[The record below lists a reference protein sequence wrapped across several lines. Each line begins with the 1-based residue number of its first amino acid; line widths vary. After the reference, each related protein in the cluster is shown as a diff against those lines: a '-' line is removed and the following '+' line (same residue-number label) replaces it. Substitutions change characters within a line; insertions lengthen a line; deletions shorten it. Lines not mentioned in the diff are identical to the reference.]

1 MRTITCEQMRSQVPQ
16 CQQSHSQRLREHSVV
31 SVRHSILSEG
41 DREVQT
47 SEEKY
52 IPVRYKKE
60 EREGECLR
68 ERMFVG
74 DSMGEGK
81 RRSENTCVRERVRTN
96 VGGKE
101 YG

>member
-1 MRTITCEQMRSQVPQ
+1 M
-16 CQQSHSQRLREHSVV
+16 
-31 SVRHSILSEG
+31 
-41 DREVQT
+41 
-47 SEEKY
+47 
-52 IPVRYKKE
+52 RYKKE

-81 RRSENTCVRERVRTN
+81 RRSENMCVRERVRTN

-101 YG
+101 